1 MLTFPHKRWSGTHT
15 KQKHFWRK
23 ACAHRTLT
31 QVGDPTLNWM
41 QGPTL
46 NLVMGPISSRRPVT
60 KPALTWGS
68 EGGMRLSP
76 IPTSPFTQVFF
87 QESCQQQYTYTRC
100 INSLRQL
107 GASTRL
113 VRQLGASTRCVNSLH
128 QPVCINSVHQL
139 GASGIHRQHQ
149 RKGCSV
155 DPNARLQRFHQCQV
169 TAYTPGPG
177 YIAYLMP
184 SCVQIQL
191 RSHACRNERS

>member
-1 MLTFPHKRWSGTHT
+1 MRASNSETGGGSNFEFDAGSNFELGHGG
-15 KQKHFWRK
+15 
-23 ACAHRTLT
+23 A
-31 QVGDPTLNWM
+31 
-41 QGPTL
+41 
-46 NLVMGPISSRRPVT
+46 VT
-60 KPALTWGS
+60 KPALTWGV
-68 EGGMRLSP
+68 EGGMRLSL

-87 QESCQQQYTYTRC
+87 QESCQQQYTYIRC

-113 VRQLGASTRCVNSLH
+113 VRQLAASTRCVNSLH
-128 QPVCINSVHQL
+128 QPVCINPVHQL
-139 GASGIHRQHQ
+139 GASGIHRLHQ

-191 RSHACRNERS
+191 RSHACRNERSCVDLAFSLNRTDL

>member
-1 MLTFPHKRWSGTHT
+1 MVRDARQK
-15 KQKHFWRK
+15 KHFWRK
-23 ACAHRTLT
+23 ACAHQTLT
-31 QVGDPTLNWM
+31 WVVDPTLNWI

-46 NLVMGPISSRRPVT
+46 NLVMGPISSRRPIT
-60 KPALTWGS
+60 KPALTWGA

-76 IPTSPFTQVFF
+76 VPTSPFSQVFF
-87 QESCQQQYTYTRC
+87 QESCQQQYTYVHT
-100 INSLRQL
+100 LHEL
-107 GASTRL
+107 VASTRCVNS

-128 QPVCINSVHQL
+128 QPVCINSVLQF
-139 GASGIHRQHQ
+139 GASGIHRLHQ

-155 DPNARLQRFHQCQV
+155 DPNARLQRFYQCQV